1 MERLSTLDPER
12 LTARQRDVYDK
23 IAGTR
28 GGVRGPFAVLLRCP
42 EIADDVQALG
52 AHLRFAG
59 GLPGRLRELAILTT
73 ARFWTAQYE
82 WAAHAPIA
90 EKEGLDPAV
99 IEAIAARRKP
109 AFAAADEE
117 AVYGFCRECLG
128 RHRVGDAAYARA
140 VEALGEDGV
149 VELAAVVG
157 YYSLISTVLNAFEVA
172 PPEGAAPLGGEPAGA
187 AEDGP

>member
-1 MERLSTLDPER
+1 MERLSTLDPES
-12 LTARQRDVYDK
+12 LSPRQRDVYDK
-23 IAGTR
+23 VAGTR

-42 EIADDVQALG
+42 EIADGVQALG
-52 AHLRFAG
+52 AQLRFAG

-99 IEAIAARRKP
+99 IDAIAQWRKP
-109 AFAAADEE
+109 VFDAAEE
-117 AVYGFCRECLG
+117 KAVYDFCHESLG
-128 RHRVGDAAYARA
+128 RRRVGDDTYARA
-140 VEALGEDGV
+140 LESLGEDGV

-172 PPEGAAPLGGEPAGA
+172 PRDGAVPLDGEPAGA
-187 AEDGP
+187 AGDRP